1 MTLIRVTNK
10 GYVNN
15 SAVSWCISGEQ
26 LFLLGMVIF
35 QRKDWFSLASL
46 SSSMKNN
53 VTSQPRAFLIITA
66 QHIVAQLTWIKLF
79 LILGFF
85 FFFFFRS
92 GHTYNL
98 CLLTERSHF
107 LPPTPLACLGAP
119 VVPLLSYARDWEKQS
134 LPEPITK

>member
-10 GYVNN
+10 SYVNN

-85 FFFFFRS
+85 FFSFL
-92 GHTYNL
+92 GVVT
-98 CLLTERSHF
+98 LTIC
-107 LPPTPLACLGAP
+107 AC
-119 VVPLLSYARDWEKQS
+119 
-134 LPEPITK
+134 